1 MGIGFLKNVYNMQTS
16 LVPYS
21 SMGHAMPLPTQIL
34 QESDS
39 LLSNR
44 KGSSQDCH
52 RPDGAQGLLT
62 RGFRLKPAGKSELT
76 CILST
81 WSQVSQS
88 QNLNISIGNY
98 ADKTRNGLRITNA
111 PGTPGDLQLWTLFER
126 ADRYTCPE
134 VFEGDILALGTLGV
148 SLIFFLFLGFL
159 LFHFRVIFGVVHQE
173 NDGFLR
179 FHRDRCPWRQL
190 VVTQA
195 QVHLQGIVK
204 KLVAV
209 GPSNKNG

>member
-148 SLIFFLFLGFL
+148 SLICFFFFLGFSSSTSGSSL
-159 LFHFRVIFGVVHQE
+159 GSSIKKMMGFSDSTETGAPGDSLWWLKPRFTFRE
-173 NDGFLR
+173 L
-179 FHRDRCPWRQL
+179 W
-190 VVTQA
+190 
-195 QVHLQGIVK
+195 
-204 KLVAV
+204 
-209 GPSNKNG
+209 KN

>member
-1 MGIGFLKNVYNMQTS
+1 MGIGFLKNVYNMQIS

-148 SLIFFLFLGFL
+148 SLIFFSFSWVSPL
-159 LFHFRVIFGVVHQE
+159 
-173 NDGFLR
+173 
-179 FHRDRCPWRQL
+179 P
-190 VVTQA
+190 
-195 QVHLQGIVK
+195 LQGH
-204 KLVAV
+204 LW
-209 GPSNKNG
+209 GRPSRKWWVSQIPQRQVPLATACGDSSPGSPSGNCEKTSSSWT

>member
-62 RGFRLKPAGKSELT
+62 RGFRQACRE
-76 CILST
+76 
-81 WSQVSQS
+81 V
-88 QNLNISIGNY
+88 
-98 ADKTRNGLRITNA
+98 
-111 PGTPGDLQLWTLFER
+111 R
-126 ADRYTCPE
+126 ADMYSIYLVTSIPKSK
-134 VFEGDILALGTLGV
+134 FEHKYWELCRQNKKWFENYQCTWHARRSPTLNPV
-148 SLIFFLFLGFL
+148 WACWQIHLPRSFWRWYPCSWHPWSFSYFFLFLGFL

-209 GPSNKNG
+209 GPRNKNG